1 MARVRRGPKAR
12 ARRNKILKL
21 AKGYMYDRR
30 NKIRHATITL
40 EKGLQNAYKGRK
52 LLKRDMRS
60 LWINRISAAAK
71 MLDSSYSRMIN
82 SLKQKNCVL
91 NRKMLSEIAARDFEG
106 FKKIFDAVK

>member
-1 MARVRRGPKAR
+1 MARVKRGTKAR
-12 ARRNKILKL
+12 ARRNKILKM
-21 AKGYMYDRR
+21 AKGFHFDRK
-30 NKIRHATITL
+30 NKIRHATITV
-40 EKGLQNAYKGRK
+40 EKGLQNAYRGRK

-71 MLDSSYSRMIN
+71 MLDSSYSRMID
-82 SLKQKNCVL
+82 SLKKKGCSL